1 MRETSTMD
9 RWRKT
14 TRPSAYALTR
24 LEKDCLDGRRA
35 GLTNQEIAYILG
47 TKISSVSSA
56 VVRAVDKE
64 RTAGAFEL
72 AKKKSGGTSSL
83 SKAHGKRRMTGT
95 R

>member
-1 MRETSTMD
+1 MD

-14 TRPSAYALTR
+14 TRPGAYALTR

-35 GLTNQEIAYILG
+35 GLTNPEIAYILG
-47 TKISSVSSA
+47 TGIGN
-56 VVRAVDKE
+56 VRKAIGRAMDKE
-64 RTAGAFEL
+64 RTAGLFEL
-72 AKKKSGGTSSL
+72 TKEGGGGTSSL